1 MKISFILRSARF
13 KLDDLDV
20 KNWTDEELLTY
31 FNYWNEH
38 LYKLL
43 VIDRS
48 ELVRT
53 GSGTIAG
60 LANTEVYALS
70 GEGITDLWVPY
81 RVWEYGKTPLTL
93 GAEQDRMEYEQANGV
108 AISGEP
114 EKYYLEGGTI
124 GILPAPAVNTTFRIK
139 YWPIF
144 SPAYSEDQDIPY
156 LAIFARTL
164 EEGVVMLAKN
174 RGRRNATIE
183 TSLMQLHQDIE
194 SKIMRMRRKARYQF
208 TPEV

>member
-1 MKISFILRSARF
+1 MKISTIIESARF
-13 KLDDLDV
+13 KLDDVDV
-20 KNWTDEELLTY
+20 KNWTDKELLTY

-38 LYKLL
+38 IYKLL
-43 VIDRS
+43 VLDRS

-53 GSGTIAG
+53 GAGTIAG
-60 LANTEVYALS
+60 LANTEVYTLS
-70 GEGITDLWVPY
+70 DESITDLWVPY
-81 RVWEYGKTPLTL
+81 RVWEYGKKPLTL
-93 GAEQDRMEYEQANGV
+93 GAEADRMEYEQASGV
-108 AISGEP
+108 AISGDP

-124 GILPAPAVNTTFRIK
+124 GFLPAPAVNTTFRIK

-156 LAIFARTL
+156 LGIFTRTI

-194 SKIMRMRRKARYQF
+194 AQIMRRRRQARYQF